1 MGFEYLKDTLVIHV
15 EVTHSIDAKRNFFAL
30 IESSKRRT
38 SEYSAIMNSLV
49 DHLKSD
55 SKLEELNLK
64 AAKKLHLTMKH

>member
-1 MGFEYLKDTLVIHV
+1 MP
-15 EVTHSIDAKRNFFAL
+15 L
-30 IESSKRRT
+30 IEEGT

-64 AAKKLHLTMKH
+64 AAEEIASDDETLTKSDLQKDISKFIEALVELLLV